1 MDLLTVHGRHPQD
14 CTEDNC
20 LRSGWTLREFVAQ
33 CVLWALA
40 SLIYTYACSKVLPT
54 RDFNGSLV
62 QLAQLPARPTYC
74 VSRGGGV
81 VRHGVRRQFYRMAVG
96 ALV

>member
-1 MDLLTVHGRHPQD
+1 MDLITVHGRHPQD

-40 SLIYTYACSKVLPT
+40 SLIYTYACSKVLPN
-54 RDFNGSLV
+54 RDFNGSPLYNWLSCLPV
-62 QLAQLPARPTYC
+62 QLLAFPAVAAWC
-74 VSRGGGV
+74 VTAYDGRA
-81 VRHGVRRQFYRMAVG
+81 R
-96 ALV
+96 